1 MGFIHCVK
9 HGAVSYHHG
18 IGKYHYK
25 LRKNF
30 NMIFLSQARTTAT
43 VTWRES
49 TATVTTASVSTA
61 TESTGNT
68 EGVAGAVST
77 TDTDIM
83 CIEMTD
89 VPRVDK

>member
-18 IGKYHYK
+18 IGKYDYK
-25 LRKNF
+25 LIINF
-30 NMIFLSQARTTAT
+30 YIVFLCQARTTAT

-49 TATVTTASVSTA
+49 TAIVTTASASTA

-77 TDTDIM
+77 TDTDIV
-83 CIEMTD
+83 CIDLTD
-89 VPRVDK
+89 VPRE